1 MVHTVIGKLPTE
13 LGLMK
18 PFIVKSSAL
27 ALTSNAV
34 NMPVRVISVPVIA
47 IVAPLSQFVMQARI
61 KSDAEAGK

>member
-47 IVAPLSQFVMQARI
+47 TVAPLSQFVMQARI